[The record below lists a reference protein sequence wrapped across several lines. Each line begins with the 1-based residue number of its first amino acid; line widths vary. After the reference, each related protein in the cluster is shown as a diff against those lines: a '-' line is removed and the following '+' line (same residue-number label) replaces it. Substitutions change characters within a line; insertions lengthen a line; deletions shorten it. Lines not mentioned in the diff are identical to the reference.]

1 MMWEDFSSAY
11 SAPHNGR
18 CYGISRYSSTY
29 RSEEAVRRRTFLNR
43 HYVVAGVHG
52 YDRAGD
58 PTGEAATEEKGGLGD
73 FIHRDI
79 PL

>member
-1 MMWEDFSSAY
+1 MCEDSSSAY
-11 SAPHNGR
+11 GAPQNDR
-18 CYGISRYSSTY
+18 CYESSKYSSTC
-29 RSEEAVRRRTFLNR
+29 RSEKAVRRRTFLNR

-52 YDRAGD
+52 DNRAGD